1 MNRKV
6 FYTIL
11 GMTILCGLVFFH
23 SGNSLA
29 ANQTGIVTASSL
41 NVRTGAG
48 TSYDILQY
56 NNANVL
62 LAKEDKVT
70 ILEKLSGWYQVSF
83 VKDNTTLTGFVSS
96 NYIAIEQAS
105 TAVPAPTVTPASTS
119 EPTITYRYE
128 TSYQPVSVGAKVLK
142 KSKLY
147 KANGK
152 SVYKVGRKKMSLAK
166 GKKIKVIGEKTLKG
180 KKWFHVS
187 FTYKKKK
194 RTAYIP
200 EYYVTMTLKTKPTA
214 KVNSLKKSIKLYKK
228 AKSGST
234 VVKSRK
240 KKVTLKKNTAVTIL
254 SNKVVKKKKWYRISA
269 KYKNKTVKG
278 WTLSKYITLTK
289 PVVQKK
295 VKVVALSEA
304 DFEKS
309 MTAQGFPESY
319 KPYLRALH
327 QKYPY
332 WKFKAFKTG
341 VKFQDALTA
350 ESKLGEN
357 LISNSKSEAW
367 KSKEAG
373 AYDSAT
379 GTWKVFD
386 GSTWVAAS
394 KEAIA
399 YYMDPRNFLNDRTVF
414 MFESLEYQPEY
425 QTAAG
430 VNKIL
435 SNTPFYGKSF
445 SYVDTTDNK
454 TNRSIT
460 YTNAFLAAAKING
473 VSPYH
478 LASRV
483 KQEVVT
489 SATTTSIAVT
499 GTNSSYPGIFNFY
512 NIGATSG
519 SNPAVNGL
527 KWASSGTTYLR
538 PWTDRYRSIV
548 GGAQYIGQSYIQ
560 KGQNTGYLEK
570 FNLTANSRYSH
581 QYMTNVEAAY
591 SEAIKTKNAYA
602 GLMDASSIV
611 FSIPVFTEMP
621 SSPCAAPQ

>member
-1 MNRKV
+1 MKSRKGIW
-6 FYTIL
+6 IL
-11 GMTILCGLVFFH
+11 WIVVCVLAGCMCLNQDH
-23 SGNSLA
+23 SDA
-29 ANQTGIVTASSL
+29 ASATGVVTAASL
-41 NVRTGAG
+41 NVRSGAG
-48 TSYDILQY
+48 TNY
-56 NNANVL
+56 NVVNT
-62 LAKEDKVT
+62 LAKGTKVTVLNTADGWYEIEATVNNEKITGYVSATYVAMDSAATPTPTAVPTEAPTPAPTVYYRLETTTNPISVAARIRVKTKVYKNKKYSYYKVSKRKVTLNKNKKVT
-70 ILEKLSGWYQVSF
+70 ILGESR
-83 VKDNTTLTGFVSS
+83 VKGV
-96 NYIAIEQAS
+96 
-105 TAVPAPTVTPASTS
+105 
-119 EPTITYRYE
+119 
-128 TSYQPVSVGAKVLK
+128 KWLK
-142 KSKLY
+142 I
-147 KANGK
+147 
-152 SVYKVGRKKMSLAK
+152 R
-166 GKKIKVIGEKTLKG
+166 
-180 KKWFHVS
+180 

-332 WKFKAFKTG
+332 WQFKAFKTG